1 MIFLSQKRTLAPLS
15 RDLHVVVRFW
25 FDFGARIVISEREC
39 MCRYLMPAVSRRG
52 RSPEQ
57 PAVPGVAEVH
67 DGGARPPVPRAEGE
81 LEV

>member
-1 MIFLSQKRTLAPLS
+1 MSSSGSGLGLEPSVIIEEEE
-15 RDLHVVVRFW
+15 
-25 FDFGARIVISEREC
+25 RILIPILV
-39 MCRYLMPAVSRRG
+39 VSRRS

-81 LEV
+81 LKLDYSGLGGQWPPG

>member
-1 MIFLSQKRTLAPLS
+1 MSSSGSGLGLEPSVSI
-15 RDLHVVVRFW
+15 DEE
-25 FDFGARIVISEREC
+25 ARMLIP
-39 MCRYLMPAVSRRG
+39 MPAVSRRS

-81 LEV
+81 LELDHSGLGGQWPPG